1 MLKQLKI
8 LTRESTLA
16 KIQGKIVGN
25 KIHLAFPQIK
35 IKYYTS
41 KTVGDINQNLD
52 LKSSETRGLF
62 TGDISKDIINGL
74 YDIAVHSWKDYP
86 ILNKSSSDIFGTV
99 LREDSRDIIFIKRSS
114 VDNKIPKKLTVMT
127 SSPRRRYGLEQ
138 RLNRIIPIDIKK
150 LEFRDLRGNID
161 TRLKKFMESDNDA
174 IIVAKA
180 AIDRLLSSE
189 SIDTSLKTRIQYC
202 FSSSRWIILP
212 LSLFPTAAAQGAI
225 GIETRSDNFKV
236 LEVISK
242 INNKADYK
250 DVQIERSIISKY
262 GGGCSQKI
270 GISIIRKNKKVI
282 KSLYGLTD
290 EGERLKFYGEIKSKI
305 ETKNKNI
312 VKRKKIFPQS
322 RNEENTFKRINYNRN
337 EKINSL
343 KQGIIFITRKNVLKY
358 KPTFDH
364 SCILW
369 TSGIKTW
376 EAIVKQGYWVN
387 GSSESL
393 GEIELEKIFNLF
405 NEKHSVFKLTFE
417 DELNDSNKVI
427 ETYRLE
433 NPQFPV
439 DFANRTHFYW
449 MSSKLFTVAIK
460 KFPQIISMDHSCGM
474 GNTYIKLKEILGDR
488 VNCFLSYEDWLKD
501 ICKHEK

>member
-16 KIQGKIVGN
+16 KIQGKIVGK

-62 TGDISKDIINGL
+62 TGDISKHIANGL

-86 ILNKSSSDIFGTV
+86 ILNKSNSGIVGTV
-99 LREDSRDIIFIKRSS
+99 LREDSRDIIFIKKSS
-114 VDNKIPKKLTVMT
+114 VDHKTPKKITVMT

-138 RLNRIIPIDIKK
+138 RLNQIIPIKVK
-150 LEFRDLRGNID
+150 QLEFRDLRGNID
-161 TRLKKFMESDNDA
+161 TRLKKFIEGDDDA
-174 IIVAKA
+174 IIIAKA
-180 AIDRLLSSE
+180 AMDRLIASDD
-189 SIDTSLKTRIQYC
+189 IDVQFKTRIQYC
-202 FSSSRWIILP
+202 FSSCRWIILP

-225 GIETRSDNFKV
+225 GIEARIDNTKI
-236 LEVISK
+236 LKIINK
-242 INNKADYK
+242 INSKSNYE
-250 DVQIERSIISKY
+250 DVRAERSIISKF

-270 GISIIRKNKKVI
+270 GISIIRKNNKII
-282 KSLYGLTD
+282 KSLFGLT
-290 EGERLKFYGEIKSKI
+290 EAGEKLNFYGESNNDMKNGRKSK
-305 ETKNKNI
+305 
-312 VKRKKIFPQS
+312 VLRKKIFPQN
-322 RNEENTFKRINYNRN
+322 NEEESIFKRVNLDRN
-337 EKINSL
+337 KKINSL
-343 KQGIIFITRKNVLKY
+343 EKSIIFITRKNVLKF
-358 KPTFDH
+358 KPIFND

-369 TSGIKTW
+369 TSGVKTW

-405 NEKHSVFKLTFE
+405 NEKYSVRKLTFE
-417 DELNDSNKVI
+417 DESHDPDKVI

-433 NPQFPV
+433 KPEFPIN
-439 DFANRTHFYW
+439 FKKRTHFYW

-460 KFPQIISMDHSCGM
+460 KYPQIIDMDHSCGM
-474 GNTYIKLKEILGDR
+474 GNTYIKLKAILGDR
-488 VNCFLSYEDWLKD
+488 VSCFLSYEDWLKD
-501 ICKHEK
+501 ICKHDK